1 MLRLELLLEAVD
13 RLTGPMRAIQA
24 RMAGLRQVAERL
36 GQVRGAQVLGQS
48 LRMVG
53 ATALESARQVMAL
66 RGRVMALFAA
76 TGLSGGAAIWGFNR
90 QLIRPAADLEQL
102 ALRVQTAMGSAAGGQ
117 QAMTAIRE
125 FARANNQSLTDVAAA
140 FLALRTQGITPTAR
154 ELAALGNAAGA
165 TGTSYEA
172 AANALTGAM
181 AGQFSQLRAYG
192 IQARTEGNRV
202 FLEWEAQG
210 RRMRAVVA
218 QGNRAGLG
226 AAVTQAFT
234 DRFPQGMQQA
244 AETWD
249 GMLARMGEA
258 VREFS
263 RMVMEAGVFDYLRDR
278 MRDILAAVNR
288 LTADGTL
295 QRWATETAAVIMRVF
310 GAIES
315 FLTAGEGQAESPFMA
330 MLRRIQEMT
339 QPLADVAEYFGGVET
354 ALFGIGLVLTA
365 PFLASLA
372 ALGVSV
378 TALGVALLGTP
389 AGWFALAA
397 AGITA
402 LALALRNNWGG
413 ITDWLRDQLRAIQD
427 LGERALGSLL
437 DGPLSR
443 LSAMAATLREAWS
456 GIGSFFEGLFDGIE
470 GRARTLADAVRNLL
484 RLLPGGQRGD
494 LLQPFA
500 PPPGPRI
507 GPAPA
512 GPTLDGRPPAASGLA
527 ITPGFMNNLVPPG
540 GLGPAPAPT
549 PSAPPVRIDAGGELR
564 LRLEDN
570 RAPRLD
576 GQMNDRRIR
585 ITPDQGLMMGVP

>member
-48 LRMVG
+48 LRLVG
-53 ATALESARQVMAL
+53 ATALESARHIMAL
-66 RGRVMALFAA
+66 RGRVAALFAA

-102 ALRVQTAMGSAAGGQ
+102 ALRVQTAMGSVAGGQ
-117 QAMTAIRE
+117 QAMGAIQE
-125 FARANNQSLTDVAAA
+125 FARANHQSLTEVAAA

-165 TGTSYEA
+165 TGTSYQA

-181 AGQFSQLRAYG
+181 AGEFTQLRAYG

-210 RRMRAVVA
+210 RRLGAALR
-218 QGNRAGLG
+218 QGDRAGIG

-234 DRFPQGMQQA
+234 DRFPQGMQQQ

-249 GMLARMGEA
+249 GMLARMGETW
-258 VREFS
+258 REFS

-278 MRDILAAVNR
+278 MTQILASVDR

-295 QRWATETAAVIMRVF
+295 QRWATDTAEGILRVF
-310 GAIES
+310 RGIER
-315 FLTAGEGQAESPFMA
+315 FFTAGDGDESPFMA
-330 MLRRIQEMT
+330 MLGRITTVFQELRAAFDGMREILR
-339 QPLADVAEYFGGVET
+339 PIIGDFT
-354 ALFGIGLVLTA
+354 ALEAAVAAIALILAGPLIVSLATLTTSLTA
-365 PFLASLA
+365 LSL
-372 ALGVSV
+372 V
-378 TALGVALLGTP
+378 LLGTP

-397 AGITA
+397 GGLTA
-402 LALALRNNWGG
+402 FAL
-413 ITDWLRDQLRAIQD
+413 
-427 LGERALGSLL
+427 
-437 DGPLSR
+437 
-443 LSAMAATLREAWS
+443 
-456 GIGSFFEGLFDGIE
+456 
-470 GRARTLADAVRNLL
+470 AVRNDWGGLASLVGRQIESIISSLRMLDDATGGSLRRMGLL
-484 RLLPGGQRGD
+484 SEWMA
-494 LLQPFA
+494 PFA
-500 PPPGPRI
+500 APAGPRI